1 MQLIHQPLYKYIW
14 LWKFEEM
21 MILRQLSY
29 EIVINVYVRAHTAWI
44 HKFSA
49 EQMYQY
55 DQEINPNLAND
66 HLLCHQLVSFYFE
79 FVNRPKKGK
88 FPFCLVILTI
98 SYTCME
104 IELGF
109 EHSWFYFMSLF
120 HCSSSVVETFF
131 IMESY
136 DTPIQIILL

>member
-14 LWKFEEM
+14 LWKFEGM
-21 MILRQLSY
+21 MILRQRSY

-55 DQEINPNLAND
+55 DQEINPNLANNR
-66 HLLCHQLVSFYFE
+66 LSLVSPISFFLLW
-79 FVNRPKKGK
+79 VCQQTKKRK

-98 SYTCME
+98 SYTCMK

-120 HCSSSVVETFF
+120 HCSSVVETYF